1 MARKAKTT
9 EIAEVQATTVAE
21 VEVQDTNT
29 ETAQATE
36 VQAQDTATKLERAN
50 RVSVKVWGEGYQAD
64 FYRTHKKLATV
75 HSEDTVWTPDESAN
89 KSAQR
94 EAFRQFV
101 IDTAPVW
108 GIDWKPQDMRAEANR
123 RLAKYETD
131 QALMEDTVAMLS
143 ADIDTLVAKCPHQ
156 VSILS
161 VEAEAIV
168 PMTHT
173 AKGSDLAKLGVI
185 DGKYERSGN
194 WAWAEVEVAVTLTK
208 GGETIYYTTKCQ
220 LVSGQLKKP
229 HITQTSFNESIKESL
244 KEVGLWEEP
253 KAEDTKAE

>member
-1 MARKAKTT
+1 MARKTKTT
-9 EIAEVQATTVAE
+9 EIANTQAEVQ
-21 VEVQDTNT
+21 VQDTNT
-29 ETAQATE
+29 QATE
-36 VQAQDTATKLERAN
+36 TQATHTALQRAN

-75 HSEDTVWTPDESAN
+75 HSMDTEWVADTESN

-94 EAFRQFV
+94 EAFRQYIV
-101 IDTAPVW
+101 ENASAY

-123 RLAKYETD
+123 RLAKYESD
-131 QALMEDTVAMLS
+131 EDLMSDTVAMLS
-143 ADIDTLVAKCPHQ
+143 ADINTLVAKCPYE

-173 AKGSDLAKLGVI
+173 AKGSDLAKLGVLG
-185 DGKYERSGN
+185 GKYERSGN
-194 WAWAEVEVAVTLTK
+194 WAWAEIEMAVTLTK

-253 KAEDTKAE
+253 KAEDIKAE

>member
-1 MARKAKTT
+1 MARKTKTT
-9 EIAEVQATTVAE
+9 TTTVAE

-29 ETAQATE
+29 NTQATTVAE
-36 VQAQDTATKLERAN
+36 PQATHTEQKLERAN

-75 HSEDTVWTPDESAN
+75 HSEDTIWKPTEGTN

-94 EAFRQFV
+94 EDFRQFV

-108 GIDWKPQDMRAEANR
+108 GIEWKPQDMRAEGNR
-123 RLAKYETD
+123 RMAKYETD
-131 QALMEDTVAMLS
+131 EDLMADTVAMLS
-143 ADIDTLVAKCPHQ
+143 ADIDTLVAKCPYE

-173 AKGSDLAKLGVI
+173 AKGSDLARLGVI
-185 DGKYERSGN
+185 EGKYERSGN

-208 GGETIYYTTKCQ
+208 GGETMYYTTKCQ